1 MMRFLCAVALASTS
15 VAIPLSSQTSQ
26 TAPAAP
32 EATLRIDSRA
42 VLVDVLVTDRNG
54 APVKGLKQ
62 NAFTVNEQ
70 GKPQTISFFEEHTSI
85 PGPPKE
91 MPKLPPNVFSNF
103 SPFPDPPAVN
113 VLLLDSLNTRMENQ
127 QVVHKQAL
135 KFLKS
140 AKPGT
145 RMAIFTMGL
154 GLHFVQGFT
163 DDPSLLLAA
172 LNNKNNNEVQPS
184 VMIQSQSE
192 SNANANL
199 IAMMSA
205 TASSAGGATASAAS
219 PAMISALSSFLGTN
233 EGSRTIDRGLHSME
247 LLQSLATFLTGFPGR
262 KNVIWFSESFP
273 LVVQGNVD
281 PQLKDIFDKTMSM
294 LAAARVAIYPVD
306 SRGVDTASFYQADNQ
321 LPSST
326 SAPYQIMGVDSGPS
340 GSPHS
345 GSPGAQV
352 SGLQQQ
358 DSDRAMARYTEEV
371 VAKETG
377 GKAVM
382 ETNGFAQVI
391 DDITSSS
398 ADFYTL
404 SYAPTDQKMDGSYR
418 KIDVKVAGGHY
429 NLTFRRGYPA
439 TDAALPGS
447 ALLTRAKEVQQLAA
461 KNPGQVDPLMPF
473 MDLGMPQSEQILFK
487 VLVKPLPEKP
497 AADASQA
504 TPPATATPAPVSSPA
519 STSNPAPPTDSTPT
533 TNPTPKKA
541 LPIRY
546 KVDFAI
552 DLSDLMFD
560 QDADGQHKGA
570 LSLSILAYD
579 RYGNIASRK
588 ETQATLAIKPE
599 VWDIYK
605 KTGLLFST
613 QIDVPKGQYWLR
625 IGLYDQSSA
634 KVGTLE
640 IPLSS
645 VTTVAQK

>member
-1 MMRFLCAVALASTS
+1 LKRFLSTFVLAAIS
-15 VAIPLSSQTSQ
+15 VAVPLSPQTNQ
-26 TAPAAP
+26 PAATAP
-32 EATLRIDSRA
+32 EATLHITSRA

-54 APVKGLKQ
+54 SPVKGLKQ
-62 NAFTVNEQ
+62 NAFTINEQ
-70 GKPQTISFFEEHTSI
+70 GKPQTISFFEEHTGV

-91 MPKLPPNVFSNF
+91 IPKLPPNVFSNF

-113 VLLLDSLNTRMENQ
+113 LLLLDSLNTRMESQ

-172 LNNKNNNEVQPS
+172 LNNKKNNEVQTS

-199 IAMMSA
+199 VAMMSA
-205 TASSAGGATASAAS
+205 AAPGPGGGSVAS
-219 PAMISALSSFLGTN
+219 PGMISALSNFLGEN
-233 EGSRTIDRGLHSME
+233 EGSRTVDRV
-247 LLQSLATFLTGFPGR
+247 LLTLENMQRLATFLTGFPGR

-281 PQLKDIFDKTMSM
+281 PQLRDVFAKTMAM

-326 SAPYQIMGVDSGPS
+326 SAPYQIMGVDNSPS
-340 GSPHS
+340 GSGGRN
-345 GSPGAQV
+345 GSGAQV

-358 DSDRAMARYTEEV
+358 DSDRAMARYTEES

-377 GKAVM
+377 GRAVA

-398 ADFYTL
+398 SDFYTL

-429 NLTFRRGYPA
+429 NLSFRRGYPA

-447 ALLTRAKEVQQLAA
+447 ALLTRAHEVQKLAA
-461 KNPGQVDPLMPF
+461 QNPGAVDPLMPF
-473 MDLGMPQSEQILFK
+473 MDLGMPQSQQILFK
-487 VLVKPLPEKP
+487 VLVKPLAEKP
-497 AADASQA
+497 AADASGAAPAQTAFAAPQA
-504 TPPATATPAPVSSPA
+504 APVPA
-519 STSNPAPPTDSTPT
+519 TDSTPT
-533 TNPTPKKA
+533 TNPDSKKV

-552 DLSDLMFD
+552 DLSDLALD
-560 QDADGQHKGA
+560 TDTDGQHKGA

-599 VWDIYK
+599 VWEIYK
-605 KTGLLFST
+605 KTGLLFSS

-625 IGLYDQSSA
+625 IGLYDQNSA

-640 IPLSS
+640 LPLDS
-645 VTTVAQK
+645 VTVAQK

>member
-1 MMRFLCAVALASTS
+1 MKRSFCAIALAAISI
-15 VAIPLSSQTSQ
+15 AIPLSSQTNRPA
-26 TAPAAP
+26 TAAP
-32 EATLRIDSRA
+32 EATLHITSRA

-54 APVKGLKQ
+54 APVRGLKQ
-62 NAFTVNEQ
+62 GAFTVDEQ

-85 PGPPKE
+85 PGPPRE

-103 SPFPDPPAVN
+103 SPFPDPPVVN
-113 VLLLDSLNTRMENQ
+113 VLLLDSLNSRLDSQ

-135 KFLKS
+135 KFLKA
-140 AKPGT
+140 AKPGS

-163 DDPSLLLAA
+163 DDPTLLLAA
-172 LNNKNNNEVQPS
+172 LNNKKNNEVQSS
-184 VMIQSQSE
+184 VMLQSQSE
-192 SNANANL
+192 VNANANL
-199 IAMMSA
+199 AGMINAPVSGGG
-205 TASSAGGATASAAS
+205 TAGN
-219 PAMISALSSFLGTN
+219 PAMAAALSSFLDEN
-233 EGSRTIDRGLHSME
+233 EGSRTSDRV
-247 LLQSLATFLTGFPGR
+247 LLTLENMQRLATFLTGFPGR

-273 LVVQGNVD
+273 LVVQGIVD
-281 PQLKDIFDKTMSM
+281 PQLKDIFANTMAM

-326 SAPYQIMGVDSGPS
+326 SAPYQIMGVDSAPTGRASEPS
-340 GSPHS
+340 PGGGGGQSA
-345 GSPGAQV
+345 PGAQV
-352 SGLQQQ
+352 GGLQQE
-358 DSDRAMARYTEEV
+358 DSARALARYTEES

-377 GKAVM
+377 GKAFVGS
-382 ETNGFAQVI
+382 NGFAQII

-429 NLTFRRGYPA
+429 NLSFRRGYPA

-447 ALLTRAKEVQQLAA
+447 ALLTRAKEVQKLAVQ
-461 KNPGQVDPLMPF
+461 NPGQVDPLIPF

-487 VLVKPLPEKP
+487 VLVKPLAEKP
-497 AADASQA
+497 ATDVSQA
-504 TPPATATPAPVSSPA
+504 SPPATAVPAPTA
-519 STSNPAPPTDSTPT
+519 ALAPPTDLTPT
-533 TNPTPKKA
+533 TNPEPKKA
-541 LPIRY
+541 LPIHY

-552 DLSDLMFD
+552 DLSDLAFD
-560 QDADGQHKGA
+560 TDADGQHKGA

-579 RYGNIASRK
+579 RYGNIAARK
-588 ETQATLAIKPE
+588 ETEASLAIKPQ
-599 VWDIYK
+599 VWEIYK

-640 IPLSS
+640 LPLDS
-645 VTTVAQK
+645 VTTLAQK

>member
-1 MMRFLCAVALASTS
+1 LKRLLSAVAFAAIS
-15 VAIPLSSQTSQ
+15 VSIPLSSQTNQ
-26 TAPAAP
+26 PAPSAP
-32 EATLRIDSRA
+32 EATLRINSRA

-62 NAFTVNEQ
+62 SAFTVNEQ
-70 GKPQTISFFEEHTSI
+70 GKPQTISFFEEHTGV

-91 MPKLPPNVFSNF
+91 IPKLPPNVFSNF
-103 SPFPDPPAVN
+103 SPYPDPPAVN
-113 VLLLDSLNTRMENQ
+113 LLLLDSLNTHMENQ
-127 QVVHKQAL
+127 SMVHKQAI
-135 KFLKS
+135 KFLRS

-145 RMAIFTMGL
+145 RMAIFTLGL

-172 LNNKNNNEVQPS
+172 LNNKNNNEVQSS
-184 VMIQSQSE
+184 VMITSQSE
-192 SNANANL
+192 TNANANL
-199 IAMMSA
+199 VAMMNA
-205 TASSAGGATASAAS
+205 PAPGPGGGSVAN
-219 PAMISALSSFLGTN
+219 PAMTAALQDFLGKN
-233 EGSRTIDRGLHSME
+233 EEGRTIDRV
-247 LLQSLATFLTGFPGR
+247 LLTLENMQRLATFLTGFPGR

-281 PQLKDIFDKTMSM
+281 PHLKDEFGKTMAM

-326 SAPYQIMGVDSGPS
+326 SRPYQIMGVDSAPTGQ
-340 GSPHS
+340 G
-345 GSPGAQV
+345 GGNGPGAQV

-358 DSDRAMARYTEEV
+358 DSDRALARYTEET

-377 GKAVM
+377 GKAFV
-382 ETNGFAQVI
+382 ESNGFAQII

-404 SYAPTDQKMDGSYR
+404 SYAPTNQNMDGSYR
-418 KIDVKVAGGHY
+418 KIDVKVGGGHY
-429 NLTFRRGYPA
+429 NLSYRRGYPA

-447 ALLTRAKEVQQLAA
+447 ALLTRAHEVQKLAA
-461 KNPGQVDPLMPF
+461 QNPGQVDPLMPF
-473 MDLGMPQSEQILFK
+473 MDLAMPQSQQILFK
-487 VLVKPLPEKP
+487 VLVKPLPDKP
-497 AADASQA
+497 APA
-504 TPPATATPAPVSSPA
+504 ATAPETQTGPLSASAPV
-519 STSNPAPPTDSTPT
+519 PPTDSTAT
-533 TNPTPKKA
+533 TNPAAKKA

-552 DLSDLMFD
+552 DLSDLTLD
-560 QDADGQHKGA
+560 LDPDGTHKGG

-579 RYGNIASRK
+579 RYGNIVSRK
-588 ETQATLAIKPE
+588 DTQASLAIKPE
-599 VWDIYK
+599 VWEIYK

-613 QIDVPKGQYWLR
+613 RIDIPKGQYWLR

-640 IPLSS
+640 LPLSA

>member
-1 MMRFLCAVALASTS
+1 LKHSFCAIALTAILVAM
-15 VAIPLSSQTSQ
+15 PLSPQTNQ
-26 TAPAAP
+26 PAATAP
-32 EATLRIDSRA
+32 EATLHITSRA

-54 APVKGLKQ
+54 APVRGLKQ
-62 NAFTVNEQ
+62 SAFTVDEQ
-70 GKPQTISFFEEHTSI
+70 GKPQTISFFEEHTGT

-91 MPKLPPNVFSNF
+91 IPKLPPNVFSNF
-103 SPFPDPPAVN
+103 SPYPDPPVVN
-113 VLLLDSLNTRMENQ
+113 VLLLDSLNTRMESQ

-172 LNNKNNNEVQPS
+172 LNDKKNNEVQSS

-192 SNANANL
+192 VNANANL
-199 IAMMSA
+199 AGMIGAPVSGGG
-205 TASSAGGATASAAS
+205 TAGN
-219 PAMISALSSFLGTN
+219 PAMAAALSSFLDEN
-233 EGSRTIDRGLHSME
+233 EGSRETDRV
-247 LLQSLATFLTGFPGR
+247 LLTLQNMQRLATFLTGFPGR

-273 LVVQGNVD
+273 LVTQGNID
-281 PQLKDIFDKTMSM
+281 PQRSQIFANTMAM

-326 SAPYQIMGVDSGPS
+326 SAPYQIMGVDSSPTS
-340 GSPHS
+340 GKITQS
-345 GSPGAQV
+345 SPGGGGGPNAPGSQV
-352 SGLQQQ
+352 GGLQQQ
-358 DSDRAMARYTEEV
+358 DSARALAQYTEES

-377 GKAVM
+377 GKAFV
-382 ETNGFAQVI
+382 ETNGFSKVI

-418 KIDVKVAGGHY
+418 KIDVKVAGGHF
-429 NLTFRRGYPA
+429 NLSFRRGYPA

-447 ALLTRAKEVQQLAA
+447 ALLTRAKEIQNLAA
-461 KNPGQVDPLMPF
+461 QNPGAVDPLIPF

-487 VLVKPLPEKP
+487 VAVKPLPQKP
-497 AADASQA
+497 SDASQA
-504 TPPATATPAPVSSPA
+504 SPPATAAL
-519 STSNPAPPTDSTPT
+519 APPTDSTPT
-533 TNPTPKKA
+533 TNPEPKKA
-541 LPIRY
+541 LPFRY

-552 DLSDLMFD
+552 DLSDLTFD

-579 RYGNIASRK
+579 RYGNIVARK
-588 ETQATLAIKPE
+588 ETQASLGIKPE

-640 IPLSS
+640 IPLDS